1 MGFVNLFAVFLAEHW
16 LFWFHTPKDFKN
28 LFGLFQKFGKKL
40 WTFEFSCPFVLNVML
55 LREIIQPLKKI
66 LFCHENKNS
75 NFYNSYNKTGLEIRK
90 VNSVSCS
97 TPASR
102 AKCQITLTF
111 VTLMGDT
118 LQLVLLEICLN
129 FWLYPCCAQWVKL
142 HSEGVILVFMHLCFH
157 EIFKITSSLNIY
169 EHLMNI

>member
-1 MGFVNLFAVFLAEHW
+1 M
-16 LFWFHTPKDFKN
+16 
-28 LFGLFQKFGKKL
+28 
-40 WTFEFSCPFVLNVML
+40 
-55 LREIIQPLKKI
+55 
-66 LFCHENKNS
+66 
-75 NFYNSYNKTGLEIRK
+75 
-90 VNSVSCS
+90 SCS

-169 EHLMNI
+169 EHLMNIYVCCHCFLNPVKEMQVGLWCKKHKGYLSMKIRMLELKKQIHSFSIKSKFHNFTCFSQIVKLELFLFWYAHLAEQFQVCNL